1 MKKSMFMLA
10 TLSMIALVSCSQK
23 PSQEAAK
30 DKTDLCKSV
39 ATLQQDLAKLNT
51 LTPNS
56 TVGEVQAV
64 EDRIQ
69 FALDRLTSAAIVEQ
83 AELRNE
89 LKQAQDNLV
98 KTIKNLPAKE
108 TLGQAAAQ
116 IQQAAA
122 KVETARAKLASG
134 VQCP

>member
-1 MKKSMFMLA
+1 MKKSMFL
-10 TLSMIALVSCSQK
+10 LGSLLIIALVSCSQNT
-23 PSQEAAK
+23 SQEAAK
-30 DKTDLCKSV
+30 DKTDLCNSV
-39 ATLQQDLAKLNT
+39 TTLQQDLIKLNK

-56 TVGEVQAV
+56 TVAEVQAI

-122 KVETARAKLASG
+122 KVETARVKLASG
-134 VQCP
+134 IQCP

>member
-1 MKKSMFMLA
+1 MFVLA
-10 TLSMIALVSCSQK
+10 TLSMIALVSCSQNA
-23 PSQEAAK
+23 SQEAAK

-39 ATLQQDLAKLNT
+39 TTLQQDLAKLNS

-56 TVGEVQAV
+56 TVAEVQAA

-89 LKQAQDNLV
+89 LKQAQENLV

-108 TLGQAAAQ
+108 TLGQAATQ

>member
-1 MKKSMFMLA
+1 MFL
-10 TLSMIALVSCSQK
+10 LGSLLIIALVSCSQNT
-23 PSQEAAK
+23 SQEAAK
-30 DKTDLCKSV
+30 DKTDLCNSV
-39 ATLQQDLAKLNT
+39 TTLQQDLIKLNK

-56 TVGEVQAV
+56 TVAEVQAI

-122 KVETARAKLASG
+122 KVETARVKLASG
-134 VQCP
+134 IQCP

>member
-1 MKKSMFMLA
+1 MKKSMFVLA
-10 TLSMIALVSCSQK
+10 TLLMIALVSCTQNA
-23 PSQEAAK
+23 SQEAAK

-39 ATLQQDLAKLNT
+39 ATLQQDLAKLNS

-56 TVGEVQAV
+56 TVAEAQAT

-69 FALDRLTSAAIVEQ
+69 LALDRLTSAAIVEQ